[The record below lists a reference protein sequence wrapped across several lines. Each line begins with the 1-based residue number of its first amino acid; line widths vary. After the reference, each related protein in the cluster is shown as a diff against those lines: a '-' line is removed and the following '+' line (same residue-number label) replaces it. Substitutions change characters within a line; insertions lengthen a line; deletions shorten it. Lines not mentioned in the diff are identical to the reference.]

1 MLATTPPEIEA
12 WFAARD
18 WHIRRHQSA
27 MLSASGAGRH
37 ALLVADTGAGK
48 TLAGFLPTLAEF
60 TPSRMEQAR
69 LAGEEPPEGLHT
81 LYISPLKALAHDV
94 QRNLIAPIEEM
105 GLPIRVETRSGDTPA
120 DRKKRQRTRPPHI
133 LLTTPESLSLLLSFP
148 DSLEIFAGLKRIV
161 IDEVH
166 AFATG
171 KRGDLLALAM
181 ARLQHISPNLQR
193 VALSATLANP
203 EGFREWLAPWG
214 EIDSVAMVEGEPG
227 APAEVE
233 ILLPE
238 EERVPWGG
246 HAATWAIPQLYEGI
260 RKNRTTLIFTNTRF
274 LAEYIFQNLWDAN
287 EDKLP
292 IGIHHG
298 SLSKEARR
306 KVEGAMA
313 RGELR
318 ALVATA
324 SLDLG
329 VDWGDIDLVVQMGAP
344 KGSSRLLQRIG
355 RANHRL
361 DQPSRALLVP
371 GNRFEFLEATAAKD
385 AVDQGQRDGED
396 FRPGGLDVLA
406 QHVMACACAA
416 PFHEGEL
423 LAEIRSSLA
432 FAWVDEEVF
441 ARVLAFVENGGY
453 ALKAYDKFKRIVRS
467 PDGIWRLS
475 HPEQAA
481 RHRMNAGIIV
491 DSEMLEVRINAGG
504 GRGGRALGKVEE
516 RFAASLA
523 PGDTFFFAGLSLEVV
538 KLQDLEVLVRAAK
551 KAAMI
556 PSYGGQRMPMTTHLA
571 NRVRAMLVDRAGW
584 GRFPDDVRE
593 WLEVQDWRSQMPGPD
608 SLLVESFPHGR
619 RHYTVYYTFIGWNA
633 NQSLGMLITK
643 RMEDRGLMPGGFVAN
658 DYSLAVWGLRPV
670 NDPAPLL
677 SPDILQDEF
686 IDWVQGSHLLRRAF
700 REVAVI
706 GGLVERQHPG
716 KRKTGKQVTFST
728 DLIYD
733 VLRKYEP
740 DHLLLEAA
748 WADARTR
755 MTDVGRLG
763 DLLDSAARDLVHV
776 ELDRVSPL
784 AVPVMV
790 MIGREAAPQG
800 SADEELLLEAES
812 LAAQCG
818 DARRGI
824 AGCAG
829 IGKGRIAPP
838 PSVISASGSKRSGL
852 AEDPVLFVADEA
864 ELGHAAGLDDVQ
876 HLGRQVIAGARFGF
890 ELQFG
895 FDRHRLR
902 LLEKRHQIAL
912 VDRIAVPQN
921 LVGHSQHQFVLDRL
935 DDDVG
940 RRAGSRK
947 IDIDRLRRDRNRHD
961 EDDEQAEQDVD
972 QRRHVHVHHRRA
984 IVTAA

>member
-1 MLATTPPEIEA
+1 MTAGVPAEIRA
-12 WFAARD
+12 WFEGRG
-18 WHIRRHQSA
+18 WRVRSHQAA
-27 MLSASGAGRH
+27 MLEAADSGRH

-48 TLAGFLPTLAEF
+48 TLAGFLPTLADF
-60 TPSRMEQAR
+60 APSR
-69 LAGEEPPEGLHT
+69 LAGAEPPEGLHT

-94 QRNLIAPIEEM
+94 QRNLLTPIDEL

-120 DRKKRQRTRPPHI
+120 DRKRRQRSRPPHV

-148 DSLEIFAGLKRIV
+148 DSLALFAGLKRVV

-171 KRGDLLALAM
+171 KRGDLLALALS
-181 ARLQHISPNLQR
+181 RLQAIAPGMQR
-193 VALSATLANP
+193 AALSATLADP
-203 EGFREWLAPWG
+203 EAFRGWLAPWG
-214 EIDSVAMVEGEPG
+214 DIETVALVEGEPG

-233 ILLPE
+233 ILLPV

-246 HAATWAIPQLYEGI
+246 HAATWAIPQLYEEI
-260 RKNRTTLIFTNTRF
+260 RRNRTTLVFTNTRF
-274 LAEYIFQNLWDAN
+274 LAEYIFQNLWAAN
-287 EDKLP
+287 EDTLP

-371 GNRFEFLEATAAKD
+371 GNRFEFLEATAAKE
-385 AVDQGQRDGED
+385 AVDEGQRDGED

-416 PFHEGEL
+416 PFHEGAL
-423 LAEIRSSLA
+423 LAEVRSSLA
-432 FAWVDEEVF
+432 YAWVDEAVF

-453 ALKAYDKFKRIVRS
+453 ALKAYDRFKRITRDAHGV
-467 PDGIWRLS
+467 WRLT

-491 DSEMLEVRINAGG
+491 DAEMIQIRFRN
-504 GRGGRALGKVEE
+504 GRALGKVEE
-516 RFAASLA
+516 QFAASLRN
-523 PGDTFFFAGLSLEVV
+523 GDTFRFAGM
-538 KLQDLEVLVRAAK
+538 DLEVETLRDLELIVRAAK
-551 KAAMI
+551 SSATI
-556 PSYGGQRMPMTTHLA
+556 PSYMGARLPMTTHLA
-571 NRVRAMLVDRAGW
+571 DRVREMLVDRAGW
-584 GRFPDDVRE
+584 ARFPDDVRE
-593 WLEVQDWRSQMPGPD
+593 WLEVQDWRSQMPGPN

-670 NDPAPLL
+670 GDPVPLL
-677 SPDILQDEF
+677 SPDILTDEF
-686 IDWVQGSHLLRRAF
+686 VDWVQSSYLLRRAF

-755 MTDVGRLG
+755 MTDVGRLA
-763 DLLDSAARDLVHV
+763 DLLDSAARDLIHV
-776 ELDRVSPL
+776 ELERVSPL

-790 MIGREAAPQG
+790 MIGREATPQG
-800 SADEELLLEAES
+800 AADDELLLEAES
-812 LAAQCG
+812 LAAAAMRVEVAS
-818 DARRGI
+818 DAL
-824 AGCAG
+824 
-829 IGKGRIAPP
+829 P
-838 PSVISASGSKRSGL
+838 
-852 AEDPVLFVADEA
+852 
-864 ELGHAAGLDDVQ
+864 
-876 HLGRQVIAGARFGF
+876 
-890 ELQFG
+890 
-895 FDRHRLR
+895 
-902 LLEKRHQIAL
+902 
-912 VDRIAVPQN
+912 
-921 LVGHSQHQFVLDRL
+921 
-935 DDDVG
+935 
-940 RRAGSRK
+940 
-947 IDIDRLRRDRNRHD
+947 
-961 EDDEQAEQDVD
+961 
-972 QRRHVHVHHRRA
+972 
-984 IVTAA
+984 